1 MQPITKLVGIEFFY
15 YQFNF
20 YYDNIHIW
28 LYLFYIVIL
37 IYKTIRGFVVEKIR
51 FISFLEASLLAIIVL
66 VIMFVNTKKYK
77 YKYMLEE
84 KIYRLL
90 IGFNISML
98 VIDAIRMYVNGID
111 TPAMRTLNIIFTTLM
126 ISFTPVVPMLW
137 SVYVDFKI
145 FMDVNRF
152 KRHTRFLSIPIAI
165 NILLV
170 LLSFLGGI
178 SGKTVFTIDSQ
189 NVYHRNELYIVSVLL
204 NYSYLIYASILLK
217 KNKSMVDAREYKT
230 LKLFI
235 IPPSIGAF
243 VQVAVF
249 GIKLVWFS
257 MTISL
262 VIIFID
268 VQNKLLYMDSLTGL
282 YNRRNLEKYIK
293 TVLVQKNKYQTLGG
307 ILLDINDFKFIND
320 TFGHIEGD
328 NALVSI
334 SNVLKKTFDE
344 NDFVSRYAGDEFI
357 IITKD
362 KTIEELE
369 EKVIRLDKDI
379 ELFNKTSKKPYDI
392 TFSRGFHLFE
402 NENDITEES
411 FIKKIDLLMYE
422 DKTIYKNK
430 GLTCKF

>member
-1 MQPITKLVGIEFFY
+1 MNL
-15 YQFNF
+15 
-20 YYDNIHIW
+20 IH
-28 LYLFYIVIL
+28 
-37 IYKTIRGFVVEKIR
+37 KTVRGFDVENLR
-51 FISFLEASLLAIIVL
+51 FISFLEASLLAVIVL
-66 VIMFVNTKKYK
+66 VIMFVNTIKYK

-84 KIYRLL
+84 KIYRVL

-98 VIDAIRMYVNGID
+98 IIDIIRMYVNGIS
-111 TPAMRTLNIIFTTLM
+111 TPVMRTTNIIFTTLM
-126 ISFTPVVPMLW
+126 ISFTPLVPMLW

-145 FMDVNRF
+145 FMDVDRF
-152 KRHTRFLSIPIAI
+152 KKHTFFLSIPIVI

-170 LLSFLGGI
+170 LMSFLGGI

-189 NVYHRNELYIVSVLL
+189 NVYHRNELYIIAVLL
-204 NYSYLIYASILLK
+204 NYSYLVYASLLLR
-217 KNKSMVDAREYKT
+217 KNKAIVDSREYKT

-262 VIIFID
+262 IIIFID

-293 TVLVQKNKYQTLGG
+293 TILVQKKKHQTLGG

-328 NALVSI
+328 DALVCI
-334 SNVLKKTFDE
+334 STVLKNTFDE
-344 NDFVSRYAGDEFI
+344 TDFVSRYAGDEFI
-357 IITKD
+357 IITQD

-369 EKVIRLDKDI
+369 SKVARLEKAVQ
-379 ELFNKTSKKPYDI
+379 LFNKISNKPYDI
-392 TFSRGFHLFE
+392 VFSKGFHLFV
-402 NENDITEES
+402 NQDDITEES
-411 FIKKIDLLMYE
+411 FIRKIDLLMYE
-422 DKTIYKNK
+422 DKTIYKKK
-430 GLTCKF
+430 GLTCTF